1 MEGKKLRLIKLPL
14 LLSLFL
20 LLILAPPSSAAA
32 AAAAGRKVGGRK
44 EVKDVKS
51 NQEIQELGKYCVL
64 EYNKK
69 NLHGKAELLSFSEV
83 VEAETQVVSGIKY
96 YLKISAATAANG
108 VRGYYDAVVWVKPW
122 AAKPKKVLKFA
133 PSSPQGVSGLAHK
146 SNPSIINID
155 MLV

>member
-32 AAAAGRKVGGRK
+32 AAGRKVGGRK

-51 NQEIQELGKYCVL
+51 NQEIQELGKYCVR
-64 EYNKK
+64 EYNK

-108 VRGYYDAVVWVKPW
+108 VRGYFDAVVWVKPW
-122 AAKPKKVLKFA
+122 AAKPKEVLKFA

>member
-1 MEGKKLRLIKLPL
+1 MEGKKLVPLIKLP

-20 LLILAPPSSAAA
+20 LLILAPPSS

-51 NQEIQELGKYCVL
+51 NQEIQELGRYCVR
-64 EYNKK
+64 EYNK
-69 NLHGKAELLSFSEV
+69 NLHGEAELLSFSEV
-83 VEAETQVVSGIKY
+83 VAAETQVVSGIKY
-96 YLKISAATAANG
+96 YLKITAATAANG
-108 VRGYYDAVVWVKPW
+108 VRGYYDAVVVVKPW
-122 AAKPKKVLKFA
+122 AAKPKEVLKFA